1 MREDNSKC
9 YMGALTK
16 NRCYVVYYYMKKKK
30 SYVNIYKANF
40 C

>member
-16 NRCYVVYYYMKKKK
+16 NRCYVVYYYMKKNQKL
-30 SYVNIYKANF
+30 SEYLQG
-40 C
+40 

>member
-16 NRCYVVYYYMKKKK
+16 NSCYVVYYYMKKKPK
-30 SYVNIYKANF
+30 S
-40 C
+40 

>member
-16 NRCYVVYYYMKKKK
+16 NRCYVVYYYMKKKNQK
-30 SYVNIYKANF
+30 LSKYLQG
-40 C
+40 